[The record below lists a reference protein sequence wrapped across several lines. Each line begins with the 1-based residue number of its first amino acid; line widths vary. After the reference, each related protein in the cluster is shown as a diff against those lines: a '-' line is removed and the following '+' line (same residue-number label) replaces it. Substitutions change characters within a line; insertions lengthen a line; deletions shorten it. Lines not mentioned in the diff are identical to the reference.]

1 MAVTPVTNL
10 FQTPPADKISSRQE
24 TMDQIDFLQM
34 LMAQLRAQDPMNPL
48 QGHEYAAQL
57 AQFSS
62 VQQLEAIQG
71 SLEESINMN
80 MMMTQSI
87 NGNLAAALVGKTVRA
102 QNNSVSLASGGDAD
116 LRYTLGGSA
125 TDIEVRVLDS
135 EGNVVRTL
143 NGNSHE
149 AGDAATYWDGRDDN
163 GNRVPAGNYT
173 FEVSAKNDSGDTINA
188 TTYLEGIVSAV
199 NYADGQVT
207 LTVNGQDLFLGEI
220 LSVMSAGS
228 SSASSEG
235 SNTSLRG

>member
-1 MAVTPVTNL
+1 LAVKPVTNL
-10 FQTPPADKISSRQE
+10 FQTPPADKISSREE

-116 LRYTLGGSA
+116 LRYTLSGSA
-125 TDIEVRVLDS
+125 TDIEVSVLDS

-143 NGNSHE
+143 TGNSHE

-188 TTYLEGIVSAV
+188 TTYVEGIVSAV

-207 LTVNGQDLFLGEI
+207 LTVNGQDLFLGDI

-228 SSASSEG
+228 SSTSSEG